1 MKRIMIKKT
10 ITSVLLSIFIFTV
23 GYLGLNNLLRPKPT
37 IDPYTQIKTSL
48 FTNDFFT
55 TTLSKA
61 NKAEEFVNFSQIQ
74 SIIETAMVTTYST
87 NALRDQ
93 AMVSQINT
101 LVGTKRV
108 SIASADDLYNFST
121 AASYNWKNKAEA
133 NSYPYVLLIQKILD
147 LDYALVGDIDYSTMR
162 AKKFVPIGVDLT
174 IPETTP
180 IVHDYPFTGSFDGQG
195 FTISNLY
202 VADYSYI
209 TMVYR
214 FNNDESTDVDLP
226 LAKHYSMFAYIGET
240 GLIKNLMVRNP
251 IYELA
256 DAPEGLVKTSMFA
269 GENNGLIYN
278 VSMIDTRTNTLGE
291 DISGIRFNVQYA
303 PGGTTFTAAGF
314 VYENT
319 STGRVY
325 NSYYVS
331 KNVIAVGS
339 KFRFTVRPFVYINTG
354 TMTSVAYDTI
364 VIPNVDSTTQ
374 PVGVRAYSTTD
385 MKSGTTNDPANGN
398 VININVTNLSSLTHN
413 GQSITETRYWHYYA
427 LDGYPSLVGLE
438 YDGTN
443 GYFKINNEYDL
454 ISFSKMIGFQSSYLG
469 LAYNRHNYRL
479 LDDIDMANIT
489 TYATPTRIFRG
500 VLSGGTSEFSS
511 APSTNTNKYIYNLT
525 ITRPYIFNTDY
536 FIGLTSSLAG
546 TIRNINF
553 YNNTVVVTDSNTNYG
568 KNFYIGMATGLQE
581 SGAIVRN
588 VISNSTV
595 NLGTEAIG
603 RTYAGGLV
611 GRASGTISYSAHT
624 GTLNGNIHNFGGLT
638 INGQFSLGGIVGG
651 TGTSALTLTNSINS
665 GSVTGVG
672 LASGADF
679 NVSTSV
685 KSMVGGIIG
694 EVNNLNATGNSL
706 LYVTNTGAVSGNA
719 FNGKS
724 GGLVYQHVGGIFG
737 STVGF
742 ANQVIVP
749 NTTTFK
755 NGRWENTGTIG
766 GTYSNTFSYLY
777 AAGIGVA
784 DTSSTKAEF
793 SYMTNSGSYNITNFN
808 MATHGQYVF
817 YAATMIDNSSGG
829 ITLSRAYN
837 QTDFTYGSSYFTNPT
852 GLSITNHKFRIAPF
866 FTSITDV
873 GSDLIYV
880 QNNGDLFVGT
890 TGTAFSVSNELFVSN
905 ITLAT
910 KVNYRSVFNKGDVSV
925 VGINNNSNI
934 YVSGITWILPYNTSN
949 STPYTMIDSMNEGK
963 IITANITGNTSIN
976 SYTGDSSTSS
986 TFSSNITARN
996 LYVAGMVNINV
1007 GEMTNVF
1014 NLGEI
1019 TSTYNTSIK
1028 DIVGTANTYV
1038 GGLVTFNYYRI
1049 QDAANSGKIDYTNI
1063 STTAVTRVVGG
1074 TTPAYTNIY
1083 GGLVI
1088 VFNGGLTLGGVAS
1101 AFGDTA
1107 ATVLAGFGQNA
1118 NITAELL
1125 DSSNNGDIYG
1135 KARQYV
1141 RSGGILGVALGS
1153 ELTAG
1158 TTNNASGAATIGP
1171 YVTKILGSG
1180 DKVALSLLSNGLN
1193 FGNITAVT
1201 NLIGQYSGAV
1211 SNSDSASNTNPNS
1224 QRPGIY
1230 ASAGGV
1236 IGYGLCRM
1244 NRMLNHGTVAASDVA
1259 GGIVGATYILGGS
1272 QTNIAITLVDIDTAV
1287 HYGKVKAAK
1296 VSAYSAFTY
1305 DNSTQYS
1312 NTTYYYPD
1320 NDAFIFPSNSGYNLS
1335 LFPNYKRGFGGVFG
1349 RLQRGGYGLMQSDN
1363 FVNILNMDSNV
1374 DMVGRAD
1381 QSSYGS
1387 YIYFRF
1393 EILNVLDTYYSARSN
1408 DTTPAALVGYLISQ
1422 TQTNTYEGSSSV
1434 TFSVRRSGTNPNFTY
1449 TVTAVNVTS
1458 GGYGYRDFV
1467 FTRRVARYINATT
1480 LTYNDIDTSTNAT
1493 ETRRVYFENATENR
1507 TGLTLSLAQVGL
1519 TVGEVSG
1526 LFSSNT
1532 TVPVVRTNYT
1542 TDFTL
1547 PTTSTTTGV
1556 YQYEIEK
1563 VSDNPTAVGPTYI
1576 FNSNFPLMNPTQS
1589 NYIYQA
1595 SNSVLADRFRL
1606 SSSPN
1611 YKQYGMYVL
1620 ASTKGREAGAVLP
1633 ANVKINKLF
1642 KLSETSYQYI
1652 NLSSPSTA
1660 NLVTTGTDVD
1670 NLVTKYQNMFQVRY
1684 SDKSLVL
1691 PKTDLPT
1698 IGDIVLYD
1706 PTNNSPTLEGGTIDN
1721 TAKTITFNLS
1731 NSAFTSSTVN
1741 YKVQSA
1747 TLSENAV
1754 IAVSGITQA
1763 THTAFKTAYLART
1776 SNILGGS
1783 YEPSFSGTINA
1794 GGQLTFTMRVYSEIA
1809 AQVDTL
1815 VTTYYS
1821 DYSII
1826 INRSASAL
1834 SVSLNQVIMDGTSVT
1849 PPSLVGDT
1857 YTIASGTRQL
1867 NPDGT
1872 LQAVFLNNN
1881 TQLPQGHN
1889 ITWQGLYLGSTE
1901 IDSSYY
1907 TYSIQPKAVN
1917 NLFGFTVTLSNAL
1930 QAGTY
1935 KVKYSYYNNSTPQY
1949 VQFTKASSAAYSVT
1963 SVNYGTFSSD
1973 TAATNFTITP
1983 QSTDFMTYIE
1993 FGYVLEGLL
2002 YNSSRTLTVT
2012 AVPYAS
2018 VPSYVNQVESYE
2030 IRLDGQLIETIQ
2042 VSPFSTLQSVTGLY
2056 TYDINGRRV
2065 YQLTYTIRNENNQN
2079 NVIVHSIRE
2088 RDLNNIVVYKNGNQQ
2103 FTQAIE
2109 VERENLLTTLLI
2121 DFGFTDTLLNSHV
2134 FTTITDGLG
2143 TFTPTSEEI
2152 TYSYDTFYQIDI
2164 TYLLET
2170 GLKTYSFSM
2179 NRESGITYNLGSI
2192 TVEKK
2197 LGINAYLLDIQFQLN
2212 SEITIFY
2219 PDIFEAN
2226 SSGVKVD
2233 PSNYDIRAYF
2243 DGIDYDGADTDGVV
2257 RFRIDGKVSD
2267 IDITDYSPAFTL
2279 PFGASIERY
2288 DELTSQWTSDLTT
2301 NYISE
2306 NENEDRVVQYRIIS
2320 EDGSST
2326 VYYHITAVD
2335 ILYNL
2340 TIRFTLYFRFTN
2352 GTIVEASHSS
2362 SPIKNA
2368 VVLINLRNYNLVT
2381 QLGGNP
2387 VIYEVV
2393 IDPGTGDI
2401 TYPFEGTILN
2411 YLDSQNPV
2419 NNQSTLF
2426 YYPTP
2431 TGITNYLYTFGR
2443 NQTGAYG
2450 FSIVSP
2456 KYQGTTQPGLTNG
2469 LRYNYSIYLKTGT
2482 TGGTQYPWNSP
2493 NFLLPNIDPTGET
2506 VGRYYFVTG
2515 SLRQIIREF
2524 AIVIDESTTG
2534 SQWGLYDDYTSWD
2547 Q

>member
-162 AKKFVPIGVDLT
+162 AKKFVPIGIDLT

-364 VIPNVDSTTQ
+364 VVPNVDSTTQ

-624 GTLNGNIHNFGGLT
+624 GTLNGNLHNFGGLT

-890 TGTAFSVSNELFVSN
+890 TGTAFSVSNELFVAN

-910 KVNYRSVFNKGDVSV
+910 KVNYRSVFNKGDISV
-925 VGINNNSNI
+925 VEIIQNSNV
-934 YVSGITWILPYNTSN
+934 YVAGITWILPYNTSN

-963 IITANITGNTSIN
+963 IITAELNGSTTLSGVSGT
-976 SYTGDSSTSS
+976 TSS
-986 TFSSNITARN
+986 ATTFASTITARN
-996 LYVAGMVNINV
+996 IYVAGLVNINV
-1007 GEMTNVF
+1007 GNMDNVM
-1014 NLGEI
+1014 NLGDI
-1019 TSTYNTSIK
+1019 TSTYNTSIR
-1028 DIVGTANTYV
+1028 DIDNTANTYV
-1038 GGLVTFNYYRI
+1038 GGIATFNYYHI
-1049 QDAANSGKIDYTNI
+1049 QDAANVGNIEYTN
-1063 STTAVTRVVGG
+1063 SSSSSVTNVVGG
-1074 TTPAYTNIY
+1074 TNPSSSSVFGGMVFSYT
-1083 GGLVI
+1083 
-1088 VFNGGLTLGGVAS
+1088 GGLTLGGVVA

-1107 ATVLAGFGQNA
+1107 ATILSGYGQNTV
-1118 NITAELL
+1118 ITAELL
-1125 DSSNNGDIYG
+1125 DSSNNGIIFG
-1135 KARQYV
+1135 KALRYV
-1141 RSGGILGVALGS
+1141 RSAGILGIALGT
-1153 ELTAG
+1153 EITAG
-1158 TTNNASGAATIGP
+1158 TSNSTSSGSIGLFASNITGA
-1171 YVTKILGSG
+1171 G
-1180 DKVALSLLSNGLN
+1180 DKVGLSLLSNGLN
-1193 FGNITAVT
+1193 FGDVYAMTSTIGTYSTTDATA
-1201 NLIGQYSGAV
+1201 LA
-1211 SNSDSASNTNPNS
+1211 

-1236 IGYGLCRM
+1236 IGYGMCRM
-1244 NRMLNHGTVAASDVA
+1244 KRMLNHGTVAASDVA
-1259 GGIVGATYILGGS
+1259 GGIVGATYIVGS
-1272 QTNIAITLVDIDTAV
+1272 NSSSTIPITIVDIDTAV
-1287 HYGKVKAAK
+1287 HYGRVKAMK
-1296 VSAYSAFTY
+1296 SAGYASFTY
-1305 DNSTQYS
+1305 DNKDSYT
-1312 NTTYYYPD
+1312 NTTIYYGD
-1320 NDAFIFPSNSGYNLS
+1320 NDTTFVFPSSTSS
-1335 LFPNYKRGFGGVFG
+1335 LYQNKKRGFGGIFG
-1349 RLQRGGYGLMQSDN
+1349 RLQRGAYGLMQSQN
-1363 FVNILNMDSNV
+1363 FINILNMDPNI

-1381 QSSYGS
+1381 QSTYQSLMY
-1387 YIYFRF
+1387 YRF
-1393 EILNVLDTYYSARSN
+1393 SVAGREDTYYTARTN
-1408 DTTPAALVGYLISQ
+1408 DTTTAALIGYLTSLS
-1422 TQTNTYEGSSSV
+1422 TASRYENTTSASIRIY
-1434 TFSVRRSGTNPNFTY
+1434 RSGTSPNFSY
-1449 TVTAVNVTS
+1449 TVDGITVNNAS
-1458 GGYGYRDFV
+1458 GYRDLTMQRVAARYVDLPSPVTYEQVQNPPSFAQ
-1467 FTRRVARYINATT
+1467 TRRLYFSNSTEVLSFSSARRPLA
-1480 LTYNDIDTSTNAT
+1480 D
-1493 ETRRVYFENATENR
+1493 F
-1507 TGLTLSLAQVGL
+1507 GLVVGD
-1519 TVGEVSG
+1519 VSG
-1526 LFSSNT
+1526 LTYSSSIATLN
-1532 TVPVVRTNYT
+1532 VPNYT
-1542 TDFTL
+1542 YDFTN
-1547 PTTSTTTGV
+1547 TVSTTTNPTT
-1556 YQYEIEK
+1556 YEMEK
-1563 VSDNPTAVGPTYI
+1563 VTDNPSAVGPTYI
-1576 FNSNFPLMNPTQS
+1576 FNINFPLMNPTQS

-1763 THTAFKTAYLART
+1763 THAAFKTAYLART

-1821 DYSII
+1821 DYSIV

-1867 NPDGT
+1867 NPGGT

-1949 VQFTKASSAAYSVT
+1949 VQFTKSSSTAYSVT

-1983 QSTDFMTYIE
+1983 KSTDFMTYIE

-2012 AVPYAS
+2012 SVPYAS

-2243 DGIDYDGADTDGVV
+2243 DGIDYDGADSDGVV

-2387 VIYEVV
+2387 VTYEVV